1 VSFRGARV
9 RLLKSI
15 DSDGAG
21 VEAVV
26 LIDLED
32 PLAITGSAS
41 VPCWPQPRQPTDLPL
56 QAVQVVPRLGAGT
69 AVVTGALGFIGSHLA
84 EALLRRGWTV
94 LGIDRHSHPIGG
106 RAGVGGD
113 RLLGEPAFRL
123 VTADLAE
130 ADLPRLLDGVSVVF
144 HLAAATGVRSSWG
157 SGFANYAAANVVG
170 TQRLVEACVEVGV
183 PRLVVASSSSVYGP
197 SPGRPSRED
206 ESPAPRSPYGVS
218 KLAAEQLAVAY
229 AHRPGF
235 SVEAVVLR
243 YFTVYGPGQR
253 PDMLI
258 ARMLRAARTGEP
270 VVVFGDGNQ
279 RRSFTFVADAV
290 AATVLAATCRVERS
304 AVFNVAGGRS
314 PSVRDV
320 LDVAARVCGRPVP
333 VVYGGGQAGDVEVT
347 DADLTSAAERLGY
360 RPRVRLP
367 EGLAA
372 QWAWLQAQPDACD
385 ADGSVAVPLLGGPA
399 C

>member
-1 VSFRGARV
+1 
-9 RLLKSI
+9 
-15 DSDGAG
+15 

-26 LIDLED
+26 LIDIED
-32 PLAITGSAS
+32 LPAITGSAA
-41 VPCWPQPRQPTDLPL
+41 VPRWPQPRQPADLPL
-56 QAVQVVPRLGAGT
+56 QSVHAVPRRGAGT
-69 AVVTGALGFIGSHLA
+69 AVVTGAMGFIGSHVA

-94 LGIDRHSHPIGG
+94 LGIDRRSDPVG
-106 RAGVGGD
+106 RGAGVGVG
-113 RLLGEPAFRL
+113 RLLGTPAFRL
-123 VTADLAE
+123 VKADLAE

-157 SGFANYAAANVVG
+157 SGFAGYATANVVG
-170 TQRLVEACVEVGV
+170 TQRLVEACVEVGA

-206 ESPAPRSPYGVS
+206 DSLAPRSPYGVS

-229 AHRPGF
+229 AHRPGP
-235 SVEAVVLR
+235 SVEVVVLR

-258 ARMLRAARTGEP
+258 ARVLRAACTGEP
-270 VVVFGDGNQ
+270 VVVFGDGSQ

-290 AATVLAATCRVERS
+290 AATVLAATCRVQRS

-314 PSVRDV
+314 ASVRDV
-320 LDVAARVCGRPVP
+320 LDMATRVCGRPVP
-333 VVYGGGQAGDVEVT
+333 VVFGDGQAGDVEVT

-360 RPRVRLP
+360 RPRVALH

-372 QWAWLQAQPDACD
+372 QWVWLPVQPDAG
-385 ADGSVAVPLLGGPA
+385 AVNGSMVVPLLGGPA